1 MVSNASSAPHPLAD
15 EVRRLVRAELP
26 RLVDLRHDLHMHP
39 EVGYEEV
46 RTSGIVRRGLEELA
60 IAHVGGLAGGTG
72 VLAHLHGGSARAV
85 GLRADM
91 DALPI
96 HEVGA
101 RPWASRTAGR
111 MHACGHDGH
120 TAILLG
126 TAAVL
131 AALAR
136 RGTLPNPV
144 TLVFQPAEEGG
155 GGGQRMV
162 EEGALDGS
170 RLGPPVGEVYAL
182 HGWPELALGHVAT
195 RRGAIMAASDRFEIE
210 VTGRGA
216 HAAWPHRSADP
227 VVCAAAIV
235 TALQS
240 IVARNVDPLDAA
252 VVSVTVIE
260 GGSAFNVIPD
270 RVTIRGTYR
279 SLSEGTRSLVERRL
293 AEVSA
298 GTAAAHGCTARCDP
312 VRNYPVTINDAG
324 AVERFEHVAR
334 AAIGAERVGTLAA
347 PVMGGEDFAFYG
359 PHAPSCYFALGLA
372 PGGGPYPPLHAP
384 DFDFN
389 DDAIATGVEL
399 MCALAL
405 DPR

>member
-1 MVSNASSAPHPLAD
+1 
-15 EVRRLVRAELP
+15 
-26 RLVDLRHDLHMHP
+26 
-39 EVGYEEV
+39 
-46 RTSGIVRRGLEELA
+46 
-60 IAHVGGLAGGTG
+60 
-72 VLAHLHGGSARAV
+72 
-85 GLRADM
+85 
-91 DALPI
+91 
-96 HEVGA
+96 
-101 RPWASRTAGR
+101 
-111 MHACGHDGH
+111 
-120 TAILLG
+120 
-126 TAAVL
+126 
-131 AALAR
+131 
-136 RGTLPNPV
+136 
-144 TLVFQPAEEGG
+144 
-155 GGGQRMV
+155 
-162 EEGALDGS
+162 
-170 RLGPPVGEVYAL
+170 
-182 HGWPELALGHVAT
+182 
-195 RRGAIMAASDRFEIE
+195 
-210 VTGRGA
+210 
-216 HAAWPHRSADP
+216 
-227 VVCAAAIV
+227 
-235 TALQS
+235 
-240 IVARNVDPLDAA
+240 
-252 VVSVTVIE
+252 
-260 GGSAFNVIPD
+260 
-270 RVTIRGTYR
+270 VTIRGTYR